1 MSAVAKRG
9 FFDEYSKMLQ
19 KLVTVGV
26 SSGKSYTGTLLG
38 FDPVTLSLCLGDVKD
53 DNGNVLHRI
62 FLNGNTIEYVIAAEK
77 PFDLQGLAS
86 RIEKVFPHL
95 VRIHE
100 DAGVIVVMDKIR
112 VSEEG
117 VVEGSGAA
125 ADRVRRVCEEFFRE
139 TKR

>member
-1 MSAVAKRG
+1 MSAPAKRR

-19 KLVTVGV
+19 KLVTVRI
-26 SSGKSYTGTLLG
+26 SSERSYTGTLLG
-38 FDPVTLSLCLGDVKD
+38 FDPVTLSVCLGDVKD
-53 DNGNVLHRI
+53 EKGTLLHRI
-62 FLNGNTIEYVIAAEK
+62 FFNGNKIEHIIAAEK

-95 VRIHE
+95 VRVHE
-100 DAGVIVVMDKIR
+100 DAGVIVVMGKIR

-117 VVEGSGAA
+117 VLEGSGAA

-139 TKR
+139 TRV